1 MRRREFI
8 AGLGSA
14 AAWPLAAPAQQP
26 VMPVI
31 GYLSSSRPAAV
42 ARNMVAF
49 RQGLSDAGYVEGKNV
64 TIDYRWAEDQNDRL
78 TALALALVRRQVA
91 VIATTG
97 IGAVAAKA
105 ATATIPI
112 VFEAGADPIQAG
124 LVAKLNRPD
133 GNVTGI
139 FFLSRALEAKRLEML
154 HEMVPGATS
163 ITYLSNPTY
172 MLSETELRE
181 IETAARVLGV
191 RLVVLSA
198 SSPSEIE
205 AAFGAVVQQRAGALV
220 VGSDPLFF
228 GQRDQLVTLASRH
241 GVPAIYHD
249 PQFVEAGGLMSYGAK
264 VLDGYRLVGVYTG
277 RILKGEKPADLPV
290 QQSTTVELIIN
301 MKTAKALGL
310 TVPITLLGRADEVI
324 E

>member
-1 MRRREFI
+1 
-8 AGLGSA
+8 
-14 AAWPLAAPAQQP
+14 
-26 VMPVI
+26 
-31 GYLSSSRPAAV
+31 
-42 ARNMVAF
+42 
-49 RQGLSDAGYVEGKNV
+49 
-64 TIDYRWAEDQNDRL
+64 
-78 TALALALVRRQVA
+78 

-181 IETAARVLGV
+181 IEAAARVLGV

-205 AAFGAVVQQRAGALV
+205 AAFGTVVQQRAGALV

-228 GQRDQLVTLASRH
+228 GQRDQLVALASRH

-264 VLDGYRLVGVYTG
+264 VVDGYRLVGVYTG

>member
-1 MRRREFI
+1 
-8 AGLGSA
+8 
-14 AAWPLAAPAQQP
+14 
-26 VMPVI
+26 
-31 GYLSSSRPAAV
+31 
-42 ARNMVAF
+42 
-49 RQGLSDAGYVEGKNV
+49 
-64 TIDYRWAEDQNDRL
+64 
-78 TALALALVRRQVA
+78 
-91 VIATTG
+91 
-97 IGAVAAKA
+97 
-105 ATATIPI
+105 
-112 VFEAGADPIQAG
+112 
-124 LVAKLNRPD
+124 
-133 GNVTGI
+133 
-139 FFLSRALEAKRLEML
+139 
-154 HEMVPGATS
+154 
-163 ITYLSNPTY
+163 